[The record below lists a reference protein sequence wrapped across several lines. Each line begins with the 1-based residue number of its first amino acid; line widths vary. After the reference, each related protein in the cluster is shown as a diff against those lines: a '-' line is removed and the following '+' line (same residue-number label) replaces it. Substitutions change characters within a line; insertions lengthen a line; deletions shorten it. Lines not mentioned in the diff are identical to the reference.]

1 MWGTVAA
8 TVGALLIGIAVGAS
22 AKTKTTASPAAA
34 NAVPATKAT
43 TVYITL
49 PAAAPKAAPATT
61 APQAPPPTTANPT
74 TASATIP
81 GDGTYVVGTD
91 IKPGLY
97 KTSGPSASGFGDC
110 YWEREKDLSGGFG
123 SILANDNA
131 KGQTTVKILSSD
143 AAFKTSGCA
152 DWVKIG

>member
-1 MWGTVAA
+1 MWGTVAV
-8 TVGALLIGIAVGAS
+8 TVVALLIGIAVGAG

-34 NAVPATKAT
+34 NPVPSTKVT
-43 TVYITL
+43 TVYVTVQAPAAPVAPVTTAPP
-49 PAAAPKAAPATT
+49 PAAATTNPAPAAVTV
-61 APQAPPPTTANPT
+61 
-74 TASATIP
+74 P

-131 KGQTTVKILSSD
+131 KGQTTVKVLSSD